1 MEYEYQKKEKVP
13 ITFYIGSEL
22 SKKIKLLATEE
33 NRSMSNTVVYII
45 KKYFDDV
52 K

>member
-1 MEYEYQKKEKVP
+1 MEYEFQKKHKVP
-13 ITFYIGSEL
+13 VTFYIDSKLSE
-22 SKKIKLLATEE
+22 KIKLMATEE
-33 NRSMSNTVVYII
+33 NRSMSNTVVHII